1 MTLLWTEKERKEVC
15 MLMPGMLMMN
25 LKMVSITEE
34 LLLIEIL
41 DSNICL
47 AILRWSLKLY
57 RFVCPNK

>member
-41 DSNICL
+41 DSN
-47 AILRWSLKLY
+47 KY
-57 RFVCPNK
+57 VKEY